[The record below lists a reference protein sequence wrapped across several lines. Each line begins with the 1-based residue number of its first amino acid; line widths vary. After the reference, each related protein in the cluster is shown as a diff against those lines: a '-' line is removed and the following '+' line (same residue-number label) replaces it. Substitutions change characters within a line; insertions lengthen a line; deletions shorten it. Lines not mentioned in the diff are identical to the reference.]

1 VDEIEQF
8 GVGEKGVLLTGD
20 CELVGGGRL
29 VAAQL
34 RCVALPQSVLLG
46 LFAGFVQAIVLV
58 RNLLFLRLWRH
69 WFGLTLILDISGHG
83 MKRLI
88 FFRLLRYLR
97 IAIISQVILFLEIG
111 SVGIAVEGVGLLL
124 NHPK

>member
-1 VDEIEQF
+1 MDEIEQF

-20 CELVGGGRL
+20 CELVGGGRV

-69 WFGLTLILDISGHG
+69 WFGLTLILDISGPG
-83 MKRLI
+83 MEGPI
-88 FFRLLRYLR
+88 FF
-97 IAIISQVILFLEIG
+97 
-111 SVGIAVEGVGLLL
+111 
-124 NHPK
+124 